1 METFIMSTYQ
11 VNTTVKPDGS
21 IFFPM
26 KWKNMANHEV
36 KIIIFDVEK
45 KQKAIAGCRGI
56 LKSEGISTSEY
67 FRFKKEDKKLEI

>member
-45 KQKAIAGCRGI
+45 NRKP
-56 LKSEGISTSEY
+56 
-67 FRFKKEDKKLEI
+67 